1 MAAKWNSSGYPVPV
15 PPNSFPDQLTKLKLG
30 VDTAVTEDA
39 GTSDPS
45 TGAPTPWGAAEV
57 GRRWYDRTNEAG
69 AGGDDLGG
77 ETKRW
82 ERTAPSTYS
91 MRDTGVRGYFAS
103 EPNTVVL
110 TVTASSVTAWTD
122 LDVGGATTSD
132 RALAVKLQVEVVE
145 SNPGAG
151 VSFGLRK
158 KGVTTDG
165 LVRRV
170 YPQVSGI
177 SVGAE
182 VTVELDTSQ
191 TLQYQLAASGNTS
204 ASLSVAVLGYWERG

>member
-1 MAAKWNSSGYPVPV
+1 MASKWNSSGYDVPV
-15 PPNSFPDQLTKLKLG
+15 PSNSFPNQLTKLKLG
-30 VDTAVTEDA
+30 IDTAVSEDA
-39 GTSDPS
+39 ASSDPS
-45 TGAPTPWGAAEV
+45 SGAPDTWGAAEI
-57 GRRWYDRTNEAG
+57 GRKWFDRTNESG

-77 ETKRW
+77 VSKRW
-82 ERTAPSTYS
+82 ERTAPSTYTF
-91 MRDTGVRGYFAS
+91 RDRGVRGYFAS
-103 EPNTVVL
+103 EPNVSIL

-132 RALAVKLQVEVVE
+132 RALAVRLQVEVAE

-151 VSFGLRK
+151 VSFGLRE